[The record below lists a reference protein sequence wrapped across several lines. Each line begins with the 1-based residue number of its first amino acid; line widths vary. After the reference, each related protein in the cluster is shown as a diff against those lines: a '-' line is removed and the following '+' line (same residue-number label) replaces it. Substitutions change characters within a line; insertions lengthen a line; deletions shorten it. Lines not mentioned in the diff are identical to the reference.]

1 MNEGVITKIK
11 YTKKSNSNGGSSI
24 QIRLDSNI
32 VIDHTIYNVFILS
45 DEENQKA
52 HTKNSIVVDC
62 NVWYQADLVKNI
74 GSLLNKK
81 CEFEVEKDEKAE
93 IPPIT
98 IKSIIVKADGV

>member
-1 MNEGVITKIK
+1 MNEGVITRIQYEHNEPIK
-11 YTKKSNSNGGSSI
+11 I

-32 VIDHTIYNVFILS
+32 VIDHTIYNVFILP

-93 IPPIT
+93 KAEIPPIT